1 MSNHNPPLALNNTVA
16 AVDTV
21 NTFNNTVNK
30 TVKRIGIIAGED
42 SGDILGAGL
51 VAELKKHYPDAV
63 FEGIAGPL
71 MQHVGV
77 NSLFPME
84 RLSVMGLVEILGRY
98 FELRKIQKS
107 LITHFINNPPD
118 VFIGVD
124 APDFNLAI
132 EKKLKD
138 HDIKT
143 VHYVSPSVW
152 AWRQERVNKI
162 KLSTDLVLCLF
173 PFEKKFYDN
182 ADVAAKFVGH
192 PLADSIAERSDK
204 IEARRNL
211 GIREDGEYIAI
222 LPGSRANEIRYLTET
237 FISAARWC
245 AERRPNLTFLVPLI
259 NPQRRSQFESILGKI
274 AQLPNIIIIDGKS
287 HTALAAADAVLLA
300 SGTAALEALLV
311 KRPMVVAYKLASLT
325 YQVYKYLSRTK
336 YYSLPNILS
345 GSELV
350 PELIQDDATP
360 DRIGYE
366 LLRYLNDVDKTNALM
381 AEYQH
386 IHLTLKQNASV
397 QASKAITEILK

>member
-1 MSNHNPPLALNNTVA
+1 VSNQNSLLELDST
-16 AVDTV
+16 D
-21 NTFNNTVNK
+21 NK
-30 TVKRIGIIAGED
+30 MIKHIGIIAGED

-51 VAELKKHYPDAV
+51 VTELKKQYPNAV

-71 MQHVGV
+71 MQQAGV

-107 LITHFINNPPD
+107 IISHFIKNPPD
-118 VFIGVD
+118 VFIGID

-132 EKKLKD
+132 EKTLKQ
-138 HDIKT
+138 HNIKT

-152 AWRQERVNKI
+152 AWRQERVKKI
-162 KLSTDLVLCLF
+162 KLSTDLMLCLF
-173 PFEKKFYDN
+173 PFEKKFYDE
-182 ADVAAKFVGH
+182 AGVAAIFVGH
-192 PLADSIAERSDK
+192 PLADSIAENSDK
-204 IEARRNL
+204 GAARKKL

-237 FISAARWC
+237 FINAARWC

-259 NPQRRSQFESILGKI
+259 NSKRRTQFEAILGEI
-274 AQLPNIIIIDGKS
+274 EQLPNIVIIDGKS
-287 HTALAAADAVLLA
+287 HTTLAAADAVLLA

-311 KRPMVVAYKLASLT
+311 KRPMVVAYKLAALT
-325 YQVYKYLSRTK
+325 YRVYKYLSRTK

-360 DRIGYE
+360 EHIGYE

-386 IHLTLKQNASV
+386 IHLSLKKNASV
-397 QASKAITEILK
+397 QASKAIMDILT